1 MTFKFKQCKTVRGI
15 ARELLRCFADRERW
29 TFGVLARDRSFAS
42 VCSASPEAVCW
53 CGAGAAFNVAP
64 DREYRERF
72 YDAFRMACGRS
83 VASVNDGEDG
93 YNRLCTVLKRLA

>member
-1 MTFKFKQCKTVRGI
+1 
-15 ARELLRCFADRERW
+15 
-29 TFGVLARDRSFAS
+29 
-42 VCSASPEAVCW
+42 VCW